1 MRQAAERAAIN
12 HPIQGTAA
20 DIIKLAMIALHRQL
34 KEERLQAR
42 MILQVHD
49 ELVLETPEEEVQRV
63 AAIVK
68 ETMEGAYQL
77 DAPLKVDM
85 EAGPNWFDQSPV
97 S

>member
-1 MRQAAERAAIN
+1 M
-12 HPIQGTAA
+12 
-20 DIIKLAMIALHRQL
+20 AMIALHQRL
-34 KEERLQAR
+34 RAERLQAR

-49 ELVLETPEEEVQRV
+49 ELVLETPEEELHRV

-97 S
+97 AE